1 MKGWIIVNNFL
12 RIEKFLRMYNYLK
25 ESFSKEN
32 IQLEVKFSGDISEK
46 LWGKGI
52 EDSPSFVLFWDK
64 DIYLAKQLENKGVKV
79 FNSSKSIELCD
90 NKMLMYLELMNKGV
104 KIPKTVLAP
113 KTFEGVNYNNLNF
126 LDEAIKELGFPM
138 VVKEAYGSFGKQ
150 VYLVGNR
157 TELETLIKELNH
169 KEFLMQEYIDSSYGI
184 DIRVNVVEDEEIV
197 SMIRKNP
204 NDFRSNISNGGK
216 GEKVILT
223 KEQKDLALKAIKALG
238 CDFGGVDLLYG
249 KQGEPI
255 VCEVNSN
262 PNFESTLLCTGV
274 DLSQHIAKYIKTKIK
289 DLSNG

>member
-150 VYLVGNR
+150 VYLVENR

-169 KEFLMQEYIDSSYGI
+169 KEFLMQEYINSSYGI
-184 DIRVNVVEDEEIV
+184 DIRVNVVGDEEIV
-197 SMIRKNP
+197 SMIRENS

>member
-25 ESFSKEN
+25 ESFSREN

-150 VYLVGNR
+150 VYLVENR
-157 TELETLIKELNH
+157 TELEMLIKELNH
-169 KEFLMQEYIDSSYGI
+169 KEFLMQEHIDSSYGI
-184 DIRVNVVEDEEIV
+184 DIRVNVVGDEEIV

-274 DLSQHIAKYIKTKIK
+274 DLSQHIAKYIKKKIK

>member
-32 IQLEVKFSGDISEK
+32 IQLEVKFSGDVSEK

-104 KIPKTVLAP
+104 RIPKTILAP

-150 VYLVGNR
+150 VYLVENR

-184 DIRVNVVEDEEIV
+184 DIRVNVVGDEEIV
-197 SMIRKNP
+197 SMNRNNP

-216 GEKVILT
+216 GKKVILT

-274 DLSQHIAKYIKTKIK
+274 DLSQYIAKHIKTKIK